1 VRSCPGRADHDPAR
15 RQSYIALGCMSSA
28 PHRLRRD
35 SFVHN
40 VLVLMGGTT
49 VAQAIPLVVSP
60 ILTRLYTPKE
70 FGVYAE
76 YVAIVSILAVAAT
89 GRYELA
95 VMLPHEDDDAINVVA
110 SAIVASLLTSILA
123 MLVFAAFNEWWT
135 ALLGVPEIS
144 RWLYF
149 VPLTIFPMGAYQT
162 LTYWLNRKQQYRRL
176 AANDVALK
184 AVLEGGKWLLGRGVT
199 GGALGNGLIAATV
212 ASQVVAA
219 GAVGCQVWRD
229 RRGSVPTVSVGKV
242 WSSMRA
248 YRKFPVFNV
257 PYSLLGIFSAQ
268 FVIFALTAFQHV
280 HVAGFLSLTRRIV
293 VGPINFLSAS
303 LGRVFFKETA
313 VSIGK
318 PRFEQLTVGL
328 MMTIAELFTPAFGFF
343 AFWAA
348 SVFGLVF
355 GDDWV
360 EAGRYASVLVPMAFC
375 SLFTTWPERVFEVS
389 QKQQV
394 SFTIQIVFD
403 AALVFL
409 VWMGLQAGAEPLLV
423 VAAYSGV
430 SCAYH
435 VTYLVGIFA
444 VAGFSRTGLVR
455 IGRRVVFLGAAT
467 AGLII
472 TLWLAV
478 PVPLYQFLIGGL
490 LVGAYSVRVVAGVVG
505 ASRRARISLPV

>member
-1 VRSCPGRADHDPAR
+1 
-15 RQSYIALGCMSSA
+15 
-28 PHRLRRD
+28 
-35 SFVHN
+35 
-40 VLVLMGGTT
+40 MGGTT
-49 VAQAIPLVVSP
+49 VAQAIALVVSP
-60 ILTRLYTPKE
+60 ILTRLYTPTE

-76 YVAIVSILAVAAT
+76 FAAIVSILAVAAT

-95 VMLPHEDDDAINVVA
+95 VMLPDADEDAINVVA
-110 SAIVASLLTSILA
+110 SAILVSLVASILVMLT
-123 MLVFAAFNEWWT
+123 FAAFNESWT
-135 ALLGVPEIS
+135 KLLGVPEIS

-149 VPLTIFPMGAYQT
+149 VPLTIFPMGISQT
-162 LTYWLNRKQQYRRL
+162 LTYWLNRQRQYRRL

-184 AVLEGGKWLLGRGVT
+184 AVLEGGKWLFGRGAT
-199 GGALGNGLIAATV
+199 GGVLGNGLIAATV
-212 ASQVVAA
+212 GSQTVAA
-219 GAVGCQVWRD
+219 GVVGWQVWRD
-229 RRGSVPTVSVGKV
+229 RRPRVALVRAEKV

-248 YRKFPVFNV
+248 YRKFPGFNV
-257 PYSLLGIFSAQ
+257 PYSLLGMFSAQ

-303 LGRVFFKETA
+303 LGRVFYKETA
-313 VSIGK
+313 VSIGM

-328 MMTIAELFTPAFGFF
+328 MMTIAELFTPVFGFF
-343 AFWAA
+343 AFWAP

-355 GDDWV
+355 GPDWV

-403 AALVFL
+403 AALVVL
-409 VWMGLQAGAEPLLV
+409 VWTGLRGGAEPLLV

-435 VTYLVGIFA
+435 VAYLLGIFKI
-444 VAGFSRTGLVR
+444 AGFAWTGLSR
-455 IGRRVVFLGAAT
+455 IGKRVLILGATVT
-467 AGLII
+467 ALLFL
-472 TLWLAV
+472 LWFAV
-478 PVPLYQFLIGGL
+478 PEPLHQFLIGGA
-490 LVGAYSVRVVAGVVG
+490 LVGGYSLCVVSRVVG
-505 ASRRARISLPV
+505 ASRRDAIALPV